1 MLKKSDLIYLTIV
14 FFLMRHFKL
23 FNKINTFKKTKD
35 ISYSVGIKFSA
46 LMIITY
52 VFKTVVIYLLKTLN
66 LINFLPNILKNDIIE
81 GHESGCVI
89 VYGEPG
95 EPLNTWQVATINET
109 ENVNLNHCYFN
120 VETNSW
126 DSNPNNVTTTDTTN
140 CMCQPG
146 THRHQVDDPLGPGT
160 AERPIID
167 IGLGQATVP
176 EDPGSTGPEPAV
188 GEPFVVMPPDE
199 LLQNVGDTVSCDE
212 TCGYHGL
219 TCVNSIGTENRF
231 QGNTDRNSDG
241 YANELA
247 NYITNIPEQYRNT
260 IIHESLS
267 NPNQTY
273 WINSNGAPGNRGQNE
288 ISKRLPADDPNGM
301 IGLGDMINDRDAVG
315 SLTCDGGD
323 RSRGQVSSFASGTL
337 VRTIPC
343 FCQQPGGSAVPPT
356 CVPPADITS
365 FNIQDPPSDADLT
378 IDNFDVTLQCADGF
392 TGTATATAC
401 SADGEEYTITSD
413 CAEGEAG
420 MVLTEPF
427 LVFMS
432 DSEIDAGT
440 PGSGVY
446 CADICSNRGLTCTNS
461 VGPQNSF
468 QSNNAVGS
476 TGYNNDFRDY
486 LLSVPEEYR
495 NNRLHNALQNPN
507 TGLNYQAFRTG
518 YQQVEINQTN
528 NTLYFGEFLNERD
541 DMTCHPMM
549 SGSYRTSIHHQTPNR
564 WAHAFC
570 SCQQP

>member
-23 FNKINTFKKTKD
+23 FNKINTFKKKKD
-35 ISYSVGIKFSA
+35 ISYSVGIKFIA
-46 LMIITY
+46 LLIITY
-52 VFKTVVIYLLKTLN
+52 VFKTVVIYLLKKLN
-66 LINFLPNILKNDIIE
+66 LIKFLPNMLKNDIIE
-81 GHESGCVI
+81 GHEPGCVI

-126 DSNPNNVTTTDTTN
+126 DRNPNNLTTTDTTN
-140 CMCQPG
+140 CMCQSG
-146 THRHQVDDPLGPGT
+146 THRHQENDPLGPGT

-167 IGLGQATVP
+167 IGLSQTVTTP
-176 EDPGSTGPEPAV
+176 LGIITQQEQVTPPSEDPGTVTPA
-188 GEPFVVMPPDE
+188 
-199 LLQNVGDTVSCDE
+199 
-212 TCGYHGL
+212 
-219 TCVNSIGTENRF
+219 
-231 QGNTDRNSDG
+231 
-241 YANELA
+241 
-247 NYITNIPEQYRNT
+247 
-260 IIHESLS
+260 
-267 NPNQTY
+267 
-273 WINSNGAPGNRGQNE
+273 
-288 ISKRLPADDPNGM
+288 
-301 IGLGDMINDRDAVG
+301 
-315 SLTCDGGD
+315 
-323 RSRGQVSSFASGTL
+323 
-337 VRTIPC
+337 
-343 FCQQPGGSAVPPT
+343 T
-356 CVPPADITS
+356 CVPPANISS

-378 IDNFDVTLQCADGF
+378 IDNFNVTLQCADGF

-413 CAEGEAG
+413 CVEGEAG

-507 TGLNYQAFRTG
+507 MALNYQAFRTNF
-518 YQQVEINQTN
+518 QQVEILEGN
-528 NTLYFGEFLNERD
+528 NTVNFGEFLNERD
-541 DMTCHPMM
+541 DMTCHPTMGYPLR
-549 SGSYRTSIHHQTPNR
+549 SSTHFNNNR